1 MLILEIDIR
10 QLLSGVVDHD
20 EAGVI
25 EFFKDRGGDYSRAL
39 QQRVLHVAATNV
51 PDKDINKPPTACN

>member
-25 EFFKDRGGDYSRAL
+25 EFFKDRGGD
-39 QQRVLHVAATNV
+39 
-51 PDKDINKPPTACN
+51 

>member
-39 QQRVLHVAATNV
+39 QPCWRMTRNAR
-51 PDKDINKPPTACN
+51 